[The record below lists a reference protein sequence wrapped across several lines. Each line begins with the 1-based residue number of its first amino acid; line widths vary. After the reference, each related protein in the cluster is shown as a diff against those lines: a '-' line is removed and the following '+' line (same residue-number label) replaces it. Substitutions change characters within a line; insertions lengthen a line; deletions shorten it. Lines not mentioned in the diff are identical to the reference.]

1 MAAADLIS
9 LGIGSPAGIRAFVL
23 FGLTGAEAGPDTT
36 PDAFSFT
43 DQTGVGVAS
52 TCTSNSITVTGID
65 AAADITITGGE
76 YSINGGAWTSAAG
89 TVVVNDTVRVR
100 HTSSGAYETAT
111 NTALTIGGVS
121 DTFTS
126 TTEAEPTPGNG
137 SDNGVR
143 RRRGRR

>member
-1 MAAADLIS
+1 MAAADVIS

-23 FGLTGAEAGPDTT
+23 FGLSGTGGADTT

-43 DQTGVGVAS
+43 DQTGVGIVS
-52 TCTSNSITVTGID
+52 TCTSNTITVAGID
-65 AAADITITGGE
+65 AAATITITGGE
-76 YSINGGAWTSAAG
+76 YSINGGAWTSSAG
-89 TVVVNDTVRVR
+89 SVNNGDTVQVR
-100 HTSSGAYETAT
+100 HTSSAAYSTAT

-137 SDNGVR
+137 SGWGAVR
-143 RRRGRR
+143 RRRR